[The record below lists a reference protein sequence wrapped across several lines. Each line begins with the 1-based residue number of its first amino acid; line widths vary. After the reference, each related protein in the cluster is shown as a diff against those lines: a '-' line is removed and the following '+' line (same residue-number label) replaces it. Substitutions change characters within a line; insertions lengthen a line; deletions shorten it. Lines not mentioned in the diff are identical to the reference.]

1 MFNGSVRVDG
11 VEMPEAFLGSAPFV
25 AAEYFG
31 HRSRLYQM
39 DLKRRPGN
47 IANVML
53 GAYEAGVRGFQ
64 LILEDPVLEA
74 LVMAADAGC
83 EFEIMGTLRPD
94 HFQED
99 LEVLSE
105 LGASAALLDEHYT
118 DLMPASDVSELLDEI
133 DGMLR
138 GLITTMPSGTTV
150 RLLEEGVDNFEL
162 YMIPLNRLGYMMDFS
177 MFLEDERRRLG
188 ELLGE
193 LGRTVVAEKVLA
205 AGILSP
211 VEAFDFLE
219 GIDYVDMVTL
229 GVASPAEALET
240 FGELFGR

>member
-1 MFNGSVRVDG
+1 
-11 VEMPEAFLGSAPFV
+11 
-25 AAEYFG
+25 
-31 HRSRLYQM
+31 
-39 DLKRRPGN
+39 
-47 IANVML
+47 
-53 GAYEAGVRGFQ
+53 
-64 LILEDPVLEA
+64 
-74 LVMAADAGC
+74 MAADAGC

-188 ELLGE
+188 ELLGNSA
-193 LGRTVVAEKVLA
+193 GRLLQRRSLQQGYCHRWRPLISLK
-205 AGILSP
+205 G
-211 VEAFDFLE
+211 
-219 GIDYVDMVTL
+219 
-229 GVASPAEALET
+229 
-240 FGELFGR
+240 